1 MQIRTEGDIEALG
14 DLTAELRPYL
24 DGLSVLTSLDTVD
37 VAESLVA
44 ELDMRDLGRPSD
56 AAVPAPAA
64 LKTAAKESAEAPV
77 ADEAL
82 PEGMI
87 TLLVA
92 IISVIAGAIGGAAI
106 TSYFYSHK

>member
-1 MQIRTEGDIEALG
+1 
-14 DLTAELRPYL
+14 
-24 DGLSVLTSLDTVD
+24 VLTSLDTVD